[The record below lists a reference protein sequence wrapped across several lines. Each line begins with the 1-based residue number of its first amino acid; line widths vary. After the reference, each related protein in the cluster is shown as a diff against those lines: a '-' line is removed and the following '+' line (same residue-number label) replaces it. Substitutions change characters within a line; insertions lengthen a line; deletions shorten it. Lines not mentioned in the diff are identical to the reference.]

1 MSLVESTSTNID
13 YEVTKWYEFKCLL
26 PLEVLRRLEDELER
40 IKILAEINRDHP
52 DKIQDGLA
60 MEYLVALSSQTPD
73 ESVV

>member
-1 MSLVESTSTNID
+1 MVESTSTNID

-40 IKILAEINRDHP
+40 IKDLAEIDREKP
-52 DKIQDGLA
+52 DEIQDGLA
-60 MEYLVALSSQTPD
+60 IELIIANSANTPD